1 MNKQLVSILLV
12 FFMVSCSSIQEES
25 VDVAVE
31 AAVEEA
37 LPTDSTTS
45 TITTT
50 STTTTTPEVNV
61 DEYGVE
67 ILDISD
73 EMKQQLSDLAAFVAN
88 KVGISY
94 IEEPKFQFYTLNG
107 YQDYNELSYLDEFD
121 KDYEPGEWE
130 RVVLSEQLWGLTTSS
145 PAAMKQL
152 LVEFMRCSSAGSYN
166 LKDELIRVPVKRN
179 QKKLN
184 LWERSVLVHELV
196 HTLQGQIVDLK
207 TWYEEMEELDD
218 QISKEIEDGVIPDPA
233 AIDPITG
240 EPLPPEGEEMVA
252 ADAITAGQL
261 ANDNKVAEI

>member
-31 AAVEEA
+31 AVVEEA

-45 TITTT
+45 TSTTT

-94 IEEPKFQFYTLNG
+94 IEEPKF
-107 YQDYNELSYLDEFD
+107 
-121 KDYEPGEWE
+121 
-130 RVVLSEQLWGLTTSS
+130 SS
-145 PAAMKQL
+145 
-152 LVEFMRCSSAGSYN
+152 
-166 LKDELIRVPVKRN
+166 I
-179 QKKLN
+179 
-184 LWERSVLVHELV
+184 H
-196 HTLQGQIVDLK
+196 
-207 TWYEEMEELDD
+207 
-218 QISKEIEDGVIPDPA
+218 
-233 AIDPITG
+233 
-240 EPLPPEGEEMVA
+240 
-252 ADAITAGQL
+252 
-261 ANDNKVAEI
+261 